1 MKDAKKRRLEIDSIS
16 GEKIEKLVNELY
28 AMPVKL
34 ARLTAG
40 YRKPAKV
47 GESKCEIAW
56 KTVSVAVT

>member
-1 MKDAKKRRLEIDSIS
+1 
-16 GEKIEKLVNELY
+16 
-28 AMPVKL
+28 MPVKL